1 MMSNVFLVCSAIGK
15 NYGVFSLEERY
26 SQLLETIHSVKKHA
40 PKDDIFLVETSKELL
55 DDAKMAELNSLCVVN
70 FIKDDP
76 VVNLANNVQ
85 ERYPDSNEPWN
96 FNETKTVGEIR
107 ATQFFL
113 DLLKKQNKT
122 YNRVFKISGRYSLN
136 DNFNLADYDQH
147 AGKLVFK
154 SNNQHC
160 NLDSMSARL
169 WSFDY
174 KMLDSII
181 SMLDGV
187 FEMTINEL
195 NRYNTFTIVE
205 RSFYQ
210 QIRRM
215 NLPFIKVPTLGISG
229 YFGLDGRE
237 LDE

>member
-1 MMSNVFLVCSAIGK
+1 M
-15 NYGVFSLEERY
+15 
-26 SQLLETIHSVKKHA
+26 
-40 PKDDIFLVETSKELL
+40 
-55 DDAKMAELNSLCVVN
+55 
-70 FIKDDP
+70 
-76 VVNLANNVQ
+76 
-85 ERYPDSNEPWN
+85 
-96 FNETKTVGEIR
+96 
-107 ATQFFL
+107 
-113 DLLKKQNKT
+113 KKQNKT

-160 NLDSMSARL
+160 NLDSMTTRL